1 MPSCYAV
8 NRNKSHFEI
17 KDTLDSGEKKRSLET
32 NKRPYPEGECTYE
45 KIIKVTSIQGCANQ
59 SSNYVSPYI

>member
-1 MPSCYAV
+1 MS
-8 NRNKSHFEI
+8 KSVR
-17 KDTLDSGEKKRSLET
+17 GGQWKKEELKQG
-32 NKRPYPEGECTYE
+32 KRQNPEGECTYE

>member
-17 KDTLDSGEKKRSLET
+17 RDTLDSAKTKKSR
-32 NKRPYPEGECTYE
+32 NKRPYPEAKCTYE

-59 SSNYVSPYI
+59 SSNYISPYI